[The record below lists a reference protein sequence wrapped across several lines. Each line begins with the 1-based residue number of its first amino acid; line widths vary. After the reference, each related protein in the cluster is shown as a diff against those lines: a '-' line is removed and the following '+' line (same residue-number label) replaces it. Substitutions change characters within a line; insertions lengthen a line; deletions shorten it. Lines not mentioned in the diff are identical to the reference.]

1 MRVLNSA
8 CRKIIARLEE
18 KINTAE
24 TVWGEITDTIHN
36 ILTDRKIQANVD
48 LGTFISEVHR
58 SNLVLRDIF
67 DISNIYNDIETDDS
81 TREP

>member
-18 KINTAE
+18 KISIAE

-48 LGTFISEVHR
+48 LGTFIREVHR

-67 DISNIYNDIETDDS
+67 DISNIYDDIETDDS